1 MDLSAYDGYNKMDL
15 RAEFIESVKLVI
27 AHFKDTSE
35 MDPAISEILL
45 SVCESKQGVDPA
57 LPSSVY
63 KKFIKMEN
71 PRGVIKPIQLA
82 KINQV
87 VDILSLGP

>member
-27 AHFKDTSE
+27 GRFKETSE
-35 MDPAISEILL
+35 MDPVISEILV

-57 LPSSVY
+57 LPSSVFR
-63 KKFIKMEN
+63 KFIKMEN
-71 PRGVIKPIQLA
+71 PRGVIKRIQLA

-87 VDILSLGP
+87 VEILSLRS

>member
-1 MDLSAYDGYNKMDL
+1 MDL

-27 AHFKDTSE
+27 ARFKDTTE
-35 MDPAISEILL
+35 MDPVISEILL
-45 SVCESKQGVDPA
+45 SVCESTKGVDPA
-57 LPSSVY
+57 VPSSVFE
-63 KKFIKMEN
+63 KFIKMEN

-87 VDILSLGP
+87 VEILSLRS